1 MDGGQARAKQRH
13 ELGSYLNSPGCIG
26 IWVWVVAVEMER
38 RGQLLGISRRRIKGI
53 RLDWMGERGVFL
65 GRIKG
70 NSKRFGFRQRS
81 DAI

>member
-1 MDGGQARAKQRH
+1 MDGGQAKTKQRH
-13 ELGSYLNSPGCIG
+13 ALGSYFNSPGCIG

-38 RGQLLGISRRRIKGI
+38 TGRMLDISRRRIKGI

-70 NSKRFGFRQRS
+70 SSKRSGFRQCG
-81 DAI
+81 DAM